1 MVAGG
6 GRTPA
11 PFSSKEHASRGGRI
25 EMGTLRDELDC
36 RLQAARGAG
45 RGGWPYFCTFFRIA
59 LSP

>member
-1 MVAGG
+1 M
-6 GRTPA
+6 PA
-11 PFSSKEHASRGGRI
+11 VVGVTI